1 MLILE
6 PMALLCIHH
15 VLINTQVCTIKNYAF
30 NTMLLL
36 MGLSRCAF
44 AEPSPELV
52 YNLKGTIVKIHTVT
66 STGGQGSGSGFVA
79 AENLVATNCHVL
91 SNAIGVNIAARG
103 ETYTPVGIRADWKH
117 DVCILRFEYLTLK
130 PATFSDNKNLIYETP
145 TFSVGFPGGAAKPL
159 TTIGKIKAL
168 YAMDDSHVIRTSASF
183 QMGASGSPLF
193 DGEGRVI
200 GMNTFKSPGTNGYFY
215 NVPAKWIK
223 AAMSL
228 PESDKITKG
237 TSPFWDTPLEKRPYW
252 MQVVLPMQA
261 SKWQDLLAVASD
273 WKKRAPNDPEA
284 TYYLALAQQN
294 LGEMQNAKANF
305 QKVLMANPHHTSSI
319 LALAKIARAQ
329 DNPSEFRDFSKM
341 LSALD
346 HEALESLNLPDES
359 GR

>member
-1 MLILE
+1 M
-6 PMALLCIHH
+6 
-15 VLINTQVCTIKNYAF
+15 KNYAL

-36 MGLSRCAF
+36 MGFSQVAF

-103 ETYTPVGIRADWKH
+103 ETYTPVGIRADWQH

-130 PATFSDNKNLIYETP
+130 PATFSDNENLTYETS

-168 YAMDDSHVIRTSASF
+168 YAMDDSYVIRTSASF

-193 DGEGRVI
+193 DDQGRII

-223 AAMSL
+223 AAMLL
-228 PESDKITKG
+228 PETDKITK
-237 TSPFWDTPLEKRPYW
+237 TASPFWDAPLEKRPYW

-261 SKWQDLLAVASD
+261 AKWQDLLAVATD
-273 WKKRAPNDPEA
+273 WKKQAPNDPEA
-284 TYYLALAQQN
+284 SYYLALAQQN
-294 LGEMQNAKANF
+294 LGDVQNAKANF
-305 QKVLMANPHHTSSI
+305 QKVLAANPHHTSSI
-319 LALAKIARAQ
+319 LALARIARDQ
-329 DNPSEFRDFSKM
+329 DNQSELKDLSKM

-346 HEALESLNLPDES
+346 NEALESLNLPTRS
-359 GR
+359 GQ

>member
-1 MLILE
+1 MKTY
-6 PMALLCIHH
+6 ALH
-15 VLINTQVCTIKNYAF
+15 
-30 NTMLLL
+30 TMLLL
-36 MGLSRCAF
+36 SGLSQTAL

-66 STGGQGSGSGFVA
+66 TTGGQGSGSGFVV

-91 SNAIGVNIAARG
+91 TNAIGVNIAARG
-103 ETYTPVGIRADWKH
+103 ETYTPVGVRADWKH
-117 DVCILRFEYLTLK
+117 DVCILRFEYLPLK
-130 PATFSDNKNLIYETP
+130 PATFSDNENLTYETS

-168 YAMDDSHVIRTSASF
+168 YAIDDSYVIRTSASF

-193 DGEGRVI
+193 DDQGKVI
-200 GMNTFKSPGTNGYFY
+200 GMNTFKSPGMNGYFY

-228 PESDKITKG
+228 PETDKITK
-237 TSPFWDTPLEKRPYW
+237 TDSPFWDASLEKRPYW

-261 SKWQDLLAVASD
+261 GKWQDLLVVASE
-273 WKKRAPNDPEA
+273 WVKHAPDDPEA

-294 LGEMQNAKANF
+294 LGEVQNAKQNF
-305 QKVLMANPHHTSSI
+305 QKVLAANPLHTSSI
-319 LALAKIARAQ
+319 LALAKIAREQ
-329 DNPSEFRDFSKM
+329 DNQSEYNDFSRM

-346 HEALESLNLPDES
+346 SDALELLNLP
-359 GR
+359 GK